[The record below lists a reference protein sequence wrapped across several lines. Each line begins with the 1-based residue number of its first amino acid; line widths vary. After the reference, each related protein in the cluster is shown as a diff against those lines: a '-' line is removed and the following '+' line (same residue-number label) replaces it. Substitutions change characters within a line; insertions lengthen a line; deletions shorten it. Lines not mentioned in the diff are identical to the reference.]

1 MFRSASLGLLLAGA
15 LISIG
20 PNDAGATPL
29 GASGRALAAVDYLG
43 QFDTVLP
50 LQQVQNNGFG
60 TGTGRPSGGRNVAG
74 GGGPRVN
81 GGGGGGRRYNGGGGG
96 GRRYG
101 GGGGGYDPGAAAA
114 VGIMGAVIGLAA
126 EQAAQEQARREYRQ
140 RRYYRQQRYYYDD

>member
-15 LISIG
+15 LISMG
-20 PNDAGATPL
+20 SVNASAASL
-29 GASGRALAAVDYLG
+29 GTTGRALGSVDRLG

-50 LQQVQNNGFG
+50 LQQVQGFG
-60 TGTGRPSGGRNVAG
+60 TGTGRPAGGRNVTG

-81 GGGGGGRRYNGGGGG
+81 GGGGGGGRRVNGGGG

-126 EQAAQEQARREYRQ
+126 EQAAQDQARREYRQ

>member
-1 MFRSASLGLLLAGA
+1 MGSGGAGAASLG
-15 LISIG
+15 
-20 PNDAGATPL
+20 
-29 GASGRALAAVDYLG
+29 ASSRALGSVDRLS

-50 LQQVQNNGFG
+50 LEQVQLKGDG
-60 TGTGRPSGGRNVAG
+60 VGRGGGGGGRNVVGG
-74 GGGPRVN
+74 GGGPKFN
-81 GGGGGGRRYNGGGGG
+81 GGGGGGRRYNGGGG

-126 EQAAQEQARREYRQ
+126 EQAAQDQARREYRQ